1 MNREIKFRGKT
12 LSGNWIYGLLTIL
25 TKDIDYNR
33 KRGVYISNSLGLP
46 FAYDVRPESVGQYIG
61 LKDKNGIDIYEGD
74 KFKIKAGSC
83 YIHVYVCFV
92 DGAFVFKDI
101 ANNKTLYNLID
112 LHEMKIEGNIH
123 KNEYLFDK

>member
-74 KFKIKAGSC
+74 ILNIRAIN
-83 YIHVYVCFV
+83 YIVKYNNREARYVLFDSLNGVVKQFCSRS
-92 DGAFVFKDI
+92 DSHLYDI
-101 ANNKTLYNLID
+101 V
-112 LHEMKIEGNIH
+112 GNIYE
-123 KNEYLFDK
+123 KSER